1 MSGLQFSFKLPIM
14 LRLIALL
21 LWIWPLTCTYAQSS
35 QASNTPTDEDVLKVR
50 VLGETNIGLT
60 ETVQWQILDLALQK
74 SGRTYDLAPSTH
86 IRASG
91 RVAKQ
96 LQALGDEGNIIWAIA
111 TPEREETMHAVRIPN
126 LQGLVSYW
134 NFIVREEDVQ
144 RFSHVKALDDFK
156 NFPFLLGER
165 WEVTS
170 LMKSKGIEVRYG
182 ARPNLVK
189 MLSRG
194 RADVSMYPAIF
205 RKTLDRFGAAG
216 LGLTHLPNVILYFP
230 MDPYFFVTRDGSD
243 ELHEAVSIG
252 LTKAMSDGS
261 YDTLLSTHPYTR
273 DVFKTLPCDYD
284 IVLEFDNP
292 ELTEETRQLLKTYRS
307 ELGR

>member
-1 MSGLQFSFKLPIM
+1 M

-21 LWIWPLTCTYAQSS
+21 IWIWLLSCTYAHSS
-35 QASNTPTDEDVLKVR
+35 HASNIPTNEVVLKVR
-50 VLGETNIGLT
+50 VLGETDIGLT

-86 IRASG
+86 IRAPR

-96 LQALGDEGNIIWAIA
+96 LKALGDEGNIIWAIA
-111 TPEREETMHAVRIPN
+111 TPEREDTMRAVRIPN

-134 NFIVREEDVQ
+134 NFIVREEDVLQ
-144 RFSHVKALDDFK
+144 FSNVDALDDFK
-156 NFPFLLGER
+156 EYSFLLGER

-170 LMKSKGIEVRYG
+170 LMESKGIEVRYG

-216 LGLTHLPNVILYFP
+216 LGLAHLPNVILYFP
-230 MDPYFFVTRDGSD
+230 MDPYFFVARDGSD

-252 LTKAMSDGS
+252 LAKAMSDGS

-273 DVFKTLPCDYD
+273 DIFNTLPYDYD

-292 ELTEETRQLLKTYRS
+292 ELTEETRRLLKTYRS
-307 ELGR
+307 ELPSRLP